1 MTEFTHLDSG
11 KVLAN
16 NNLQKP
22 MPETCFSWD
31 NLVLLVDR
39 KGRRYLITLKQNES
53 FHTHLG
59 YLNHNDIVGKRPGS
73 WFFTTKGHRLLGLN
87 PTLSDFILE
96 MNRVTQVIYPKDIG
110 TILMSADIFPG
121 ANVVEAGFGSGA
133 LTLALLR
140 SAGQTG
146 KVTTYDLM
154 GCRSQQSLSQIAPFI
169 PNNHSLIFKEGDIYK
184 GISEKEIDRIVLD
197 LPEPWNA
204 VNVAS
209 SALTLGGIFLSFLP
223 TILQVHK
230 LVEALNSSG
239 QFQLL
244 ETIEV
249 MHRGWHVSERSV
261 RPEHRMVAHTGFIT
275 TARKCHP
282 KLTPANQ

>member
-1 MTEFTHLDSG
+1 
-11 KVLAN
+11 
-16 NNLQKP
+16 
-22 MPETCFSWD
+22 
-31 NLVLLVDR
+31 
-39 KGRRYLITLKQNES
+39 
-53 FHTHLG
+53 
-59 YLNHNDIVGKRPGS
+59 
-73 WFFTTKGHRLLGLN
+73 
-87 PTLSDFILE
+87 
-96 MNRVTQVIYPKDIG
+96 MNRVTQVLYPKDIG

-140 SAGQTG
+140 SVGQTG

-154 GCRSQQSLSQIAPFI
+154 GSRSQQSLSQIAPFM
-169 PNNHSLIFKEGDIYK
+169 PNNHSLIFKEGDIYE
-184 GISEKEIDRIVLD
+184 GISEKEIDRMVLD

-204 VNVAS
+204 VDIAS
-209 SALTLGGIFLSFLP
+209 SALTLGGILLSFLP

-230 LVEALNSSG
+230 LVEALNHSG
-239 QFQLL
+239 QFQLV

-249 MHRGWHVSERSV
+249 MHRSWHVTERSV

-282 KLTPANQ
+282 KPTPANQ